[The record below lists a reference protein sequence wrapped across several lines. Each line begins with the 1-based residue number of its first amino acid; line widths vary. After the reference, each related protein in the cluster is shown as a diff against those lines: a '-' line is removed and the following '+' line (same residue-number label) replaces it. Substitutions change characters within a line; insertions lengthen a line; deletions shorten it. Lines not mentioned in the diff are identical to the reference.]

1 MDFHAIQLQFRFRI
15 SKSDEELA
23 QQPDQHHRVVSP
35 TTTTIP
41 RWWSGEL
48 KYDIL
53 FFSNFNC
60 LTKALI
66 LRHLYHMERLYNCAS
81 LFTSK
86 TLLNAKTGS
95 TPQDAL
101 ASIIALAVISV
112 FESILFSV
120 NSLKLQ
126 CCIKQSV
133 PGLQMHLAPTS
144 SCTYTSTIANFPIGQ
159 FLLQLSYLSTY
170 MNFVCPEK
178 EPFTSM

>member
-1 MDFHAIQLQFRFRI
+1 MLFNCSFVFESVSQTKNKLNSRINTTGLFHR
-15 SKSDEELA
+15 
-23 QQPDQHHRVVSP
+23 QPPPSLDGGLES
-35 TTTTIP
+35 
-41 RWWSGEL
+41 L

-66 LRHLYHMERLYNCAS
+66 LRHLYHMERLYNCAL
-81 LFTSK
+81 LFMSK

-101 ASIIALAVISV
+101 ASIIALAVISL
-112 FESILFSV
+112 FESILYSV

-126 CCIKQSV
+126 CCKYQSV
-133 PGLQMHLAPTS
+133 PGLQMHLAPS
-144 SCTYTSTIANFPIGQ
+144 SCTYTSTIAKFSDWTVSAAT
-159 FLLQLSYLSTY
+159 LYLSTY
-170 MNFVCPEK
+170 MNFVCAEK

>member
-1 MDFHAIQLQFRFRI
+1 MNIYFYIGLNLFFSA
-15 SKSDEELA
+15 
-23 QQPDQHHRVVSP
+23 
-35 TTTTIP
+35 TTIP
-41 RWWSGEL
+41 RWWSEEL
-48 KYDIL
+48 KYDFL

-86 TLLNAKTGS
+86 TLLNTKTGL

-101 ASIIALAVISV
+101 ASIIALAVISL

-126 CCIKQSV
+126 CCKNQSV
-133 PGLQMHLAPTS
+133 PGLQMHLAPS
-144 SCTYTSTIANFPIGQ
+144 SCTYTSTIVKFSDWTVSAAT
-159 FLLQLSYLSTY
+159 L
-170 MNFVCPEK
+170 
-178 EPFTSM
+178 